1 MADAK
6 GLGKYF
12 TKFTWEVVIG
22 GALAILIANAII
34 KKYSELWG
42 NLMAHLYRK
51 GAKKKE
57 LRAFERKYGRKGKY
71 IYGAVVGKVKRER
84 QRKYR

>member
-1 MADAK
+1 
-6 GLGKYF
+6 
-12 TKFTWEVVIG
+12 
-22 GALAILIANAII
+22 
-34 KKYSELWG
+34 
-42 NLMAHLYRK
+42 MAHLYRK

-71 IYGAVVGKVKRER
+71 IYGAVIGKVKRER